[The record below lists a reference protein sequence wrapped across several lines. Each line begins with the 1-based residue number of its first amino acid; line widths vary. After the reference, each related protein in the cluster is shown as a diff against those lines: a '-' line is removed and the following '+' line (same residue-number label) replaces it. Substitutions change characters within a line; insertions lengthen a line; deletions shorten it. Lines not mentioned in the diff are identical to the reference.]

1 MATPITKRLD
11 SKCEDIK
18 RLIFQVKH
26 SNGVQFRMLEEKIQ
40 SDLEDI
46 KIEFDNLLHNT
57 MSDYVM
63 VTKEEYDKLM
73 LAKKYLETDMYD
85 DRR

>member
-1 MATPITKRLD
+1 MVTPIMKRLY

-26 SNGVQFRMLEEKIQ
+26 SNGVQYRMLEEKIQ

>member
-1 MATPITKRLD
+1 
-11 SKCEDIK
+11 
-18 RLIFQVKH
+18 
-26 SNGVQFRMLEEKIQ
+26 MLEEKIQ

-63 VTKEEYDKLM
+63 VTKEEYDNLM